1 MGFRHT
7 HTDHPARCFFG
18 KWDMVYS
25 VGPSLILSFGLFY
38 TLLLVLNKQTLHSAP
53 Y

>member
-18 KWDMVYS
+18 LFCWPISNIV
-25 VGPSLILSFGLFY
+25 VLGLFRY